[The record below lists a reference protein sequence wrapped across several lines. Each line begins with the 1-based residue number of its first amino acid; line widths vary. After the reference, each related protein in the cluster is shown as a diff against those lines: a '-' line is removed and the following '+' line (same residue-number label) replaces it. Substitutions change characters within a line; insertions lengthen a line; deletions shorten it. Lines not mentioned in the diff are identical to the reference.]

1 MQRSPEEQ
9 ALHRS
14 REAAEA
20 HKEVLLQ
27 ASKAAEQ
34 LVVRMDKVSELPRH
48 LRLQTLIGCASEA
61 QSTLREVARLW
72 AMNRCNSHRSKAAKY
87 S

>member
-34 LVVRMDKVSELPRH
+34 LVVRMDKVRQL
-48 LRLQTLIGCASEA
+48 L
-61 QSTLREVARLW
+61 
-72 AMNRCNSHRSKAAKY
+72 HRPSLSAEEETKGEHGVVEGTGEH
-87 S
+87 

>member
-34 LVVRMDKVSELPRH
+34 LVVRMDKVRQLLQDR
-48 LRLQTLIGCASEA
+48 RLTLFVCASEA
-61 QSTLREVARLW
+61 QSTLRKVARLW
-72 AMNRCNSHRSKAAKY
+72 ANNSCNSHRSKAAKH